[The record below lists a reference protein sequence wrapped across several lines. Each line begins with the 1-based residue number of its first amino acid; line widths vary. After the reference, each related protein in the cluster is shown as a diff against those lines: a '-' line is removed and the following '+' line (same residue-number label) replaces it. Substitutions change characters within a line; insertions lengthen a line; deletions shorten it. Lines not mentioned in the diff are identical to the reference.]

1 MQAAAFTKGDMSII
15 YPIMRGFAPA
25 LAALFAFLF
34 LKESLTPIEM
44 IGLGIVVAAL
54 VGFGWPQKIKI
65 SGATTAII
73 LALACG
79 LLTAIYT
86 VIDAYGM
93 RLAPNRLAFIAW
105 FFVIEGLG
113 ISIMVSF
120 LKRYNLTALYAFQ
133 SHRSLAL
140 RLYGKPVLFSA
151 LF

>member
-1 MQAAAFTKGDMSII
+1 MCFFQPSVFRLCFVLIVKLCLFSAKLNNEFV
-15 YPIMRGFAPA
+15 
-25 LAALFAFLF
+25 FAFLF

-93 RLAPNRLAFIAW
+93 RLAQ
-105 FFVIEGLG
+105 
-113 ISIMVSF
+113 
-120 LKRYNLTALYAFQ
+120 TA
-133 SHRSLAL
+133 
-140 RLYGKPVLFSA
+140 
-151 LF
+151 